1 MRVRLALPL
10 LAAAVLSGCGAGSDP
25 AAKPAAAP
33 KRAAAPVLLAP
44 EIAEFY
50 RDRGTR
56 PVWVANGALRPEAVA
71 LAERIARAAEHGLD
85 PEAYDAGEIEAAI
98 ASSRTGDKLALA
110 RAELLLSRAY
120 PAFARD
126 LRGAGAEGGM
136 RHIDPDLEPEVPAA
150 RDLLEHAA
158 ATHALGPEIA
168 SELRMNPLYESLR
181 LGYAQWRAS
190 GGGSEAEEAL
200 IRANLERA
208 RAIPAQD
215 GRYII
220 VDTASARLWMI
231 EGSRVEGPMRVIVGK
246 PAMQTPAMAGL
257 LRYVSLNP
265 YWNMPPDLARDRAR
279 RVLREGTGFLA
290 RERLQILS
298 DWGDSPRV
306 LSPAQ
311 VDWRSVASG
320 KTSLRLRQLPG
331 GANVMGAVK
340 FMMPNEMGIYLHDFP
355 DKSLFARSDRRLS
368 SGCVRLSDAPRLARW
383 LFGGTA
389 PGANGATPEQRVDLP
404 EPVPVYITYLTVL
417 PGAKGGLTF
426 QPDSYARE
434 GAIRGGAV
442 RTADRSVA
450 RTGA

>member
-1 MRVRLALPL
+1 MSVRLAFSL
-10 LAAAVLSGCGAGSDP
+10 LAFAAVSGCGAGSDP
-25 AAKPAAAP
+25 ATKPSAAA
-33 KRAAAPVLLAP
+33 KSAVAPVLLAP
-44 EIAEFY
+44 EIAQFY
-50 RDRGTR
+50 RERGTR
-56 PVWVANGALRPEAVA
+56 PVWVADGALRPEAIA
-71 LAERIARAAEHGLD
+71 LAERIARAGDHGLD
-85 PEAYDAGEIEAAI
+85 PEAYGASELKAAI
-98 ASSRTGDKLALA
+98 AEARSGDKQALA

-136 RHIDPDLEPEVPAA
+136 RHIDPGLEPEVPDA
-150 RDLLEHAA
+150 RALLEHAA
-158 ATHALGPEIA
+158 ATQALGPEISA
-168 SELRMNPLYESLR
+168 ELRMNPLYESLR
-181 LGYAQWRAS
+181 TGYAQWRAA
-190 GGGSEAEEAL
+190 GGGSGAEEAL

-208 RAIPAQD
+208 RAIPAHE

-220 VDTASARLWMI
+220 VDAASARLWMI
-231 EGSRVEGPMRVIVGK
+231 EGGKVEGPMRVIVGK

-279 RVLREGTGFLA
+279 RVLRQGTGFLA

-298 DWGDSPRV
+298 DWGDHPRV

-320 KTSLRLRQLPG
+320 KTTLRLRQLPG

-340 FMMPNEMGIYLHDFP
+340 FMMPNDMGIYLHDFP
-355 DKSLFARSDRRLS
+355 DKSLFARSDRRIS

-383 LFGGTA
+383 LFRGAA
-389 PGANGATPEQRVDLP
+389 PSPNGSAPEQRVDLP

-434 GAIRGGAV
+434 GSLRGGAV
-442 RTADRSVA
+442 RTAGRGVA
-450 RTGA
+450 RTGG